1 MLSGLLS
8 TGTTTTVSVLNE
20 EIRHSGGGTEAP
32 HESLAGCGGGGGEA
46 SLEESLPLVCLKVDL
61 TQQQQRWSNWPL
73 ASLLVL
79 AHIARGIICSVA
91 FCLSPTH
98 GSKCWVEEN
107 GPRETRSSFPVR
119 DLCP

>member
-32 HESLAGCGGGGGEA
+32 HESLAGCGGGGEA